1 MTASAP
7 MDLGTVMGVWAHP
20 DDETYLAAGLFAH
33 AVDLGSRVVDVTATR
48 GEGGSPRWARVLGSL
63 GTKSVFARPRPAN
76 TLRPSQP
83 VARLWEVLSVE
94 SAVPLLSRA
103 WVLVILDLLVVLA
116 SYFGALVLRF
126 GGSVPEQYWSRAATI
141 VPVIAGAYVLINL
154 LFRLYS
160 SDPTIGR
167 AALAGLVGV
176 VLVISAN
183 LFLERNLPLSVA
195 LLAALGS
202 GIGFVGIRLAS
213 RRHHREAG
221 V

>member
-1 MTASAP
+1 M
-7 MDLGTVMGVWAHP
+7 
-20 DDETYLAAGLFAH
+20 
-33 AVDLGSRVVDVTATR
+33 
-48 GEGGSPRWARVLGSL
+48 
-63 GTKSVFARPRPAN
+63 
-76 TLRPSQP
+76 
-83 VARLWEVLSVE
+83 E

-167 AALAGLVGV
+167 AALAGLVGG

-195 LLAALGS
+195 LFAALGS
-202 GIGFVGIRLAS
+202 GIGLIRNRWRPRDGRPAD
-213 RRHHREAG
+213 
-221 V
+221 